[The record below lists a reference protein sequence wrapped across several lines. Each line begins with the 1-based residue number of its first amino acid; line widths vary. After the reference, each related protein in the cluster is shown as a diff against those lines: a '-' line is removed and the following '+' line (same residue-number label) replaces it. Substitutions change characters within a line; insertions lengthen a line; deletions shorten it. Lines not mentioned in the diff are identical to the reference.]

1 MVVDRSFAAHSLF
14 NQFLTFL
21 NSVGDRGLHYV
32 FTIKTGHIHIL
43 VCRDDDSVG
52 SGDLF
57 LCQNVGRTLGS
68 IGLRFYRNTK
78 LLSQLLQIL
87 SRHKGVGETGRT
99 LGHGKDTVSSGAL
112 ERRSLLHI

>member
-87 SRHKGVGETGRT
+87 SRHKGVGDTGRT
-99 LGHGKDTVSSGAL
+99 RGHCKDTVSGCAL
-112 ERRSLLHI
+112 